1 MQKRK
6 YAIVGIVILLLACLT
21 GCTTTMKANTRLE
34 QKNYKSAIELYREY
48 LTQNTGDFRAR
59 SKLGF
64 AYFKAGM
71 LDNAAAEFE
80 SALRMKPGDPF
91 PTLYLG
97 ATRLKQKKLSQVMT
111 IWKDYKDSERPL
123 VEKEIRQQLTLLSSA
138 RDKDRAFKKDG
149 QISTPDSSKK
159 NTAQQLAIQMDESIR
174 KVEAAWEK
182 AKSTAMTVENEGGGD
197 GGGDGCG

>member
-1 MQKRK
+1 MQKRN
-6 YAIVGIVILLLACLT
+6 YVIVGIIILLSICLP
-21 GCTTTMKANTRLE
+21 GCTTTMKADTRLE
-34 QKNYKSAIELYREY
+34 QKNYRGAIELYREY
-48 LTQNTGDFRAR
+48 LTQNPSDFRVR

-97 ATRLKQKKLSQVMT
+97 ATRLKQKRLSQAIA
-111 IWKDYKDSERPL
+111 IWKNYKDSERPL
-123 VEKEIRQQLTLLSSA
+123 VEKEIGRQLTLLRVA
-138 RDKDRAFKKDG
+138 RDKDRAFKKAG
-149 QISTPDSSKK
+149 QISTPDSSKESA
-159 NTAQQLAIQMDESIR
+159 AQQLTIQMDASIR

-182 AKSTAMTVENEGGGD
+182 AKSAAPAMEGDGGD
-197 GGGDGCG
+197 GDGDGCG